1 MAKFTGEQKLR
12 IILESLLRDV
22 PKKEQCQ
29 KYGISEKDFDIW
41 NNKLLQEGGRIFEDH
56 SSNKVRR
63 NSNGGGLTKLIFWLS
78 LLLNLSLLGGAA
90 SWYFLY
96 TTPDTNEGLKKS
108 IAQDQLNG
116 KEGNRSG
123 AHLALDSSSEV
134 QPNPE
139 LDAMIAT
146 QIKNRSNLK
155 DGEESNGDSV
165 IDLMPAI
172 GNVIPPIK
180 PNEHARE
187 IQIMGKSYEG
197 KHVVYLLDA
206 SIHRVDSPEGK
217 KSFAENIQSLVESI
231 SNLSS
236 SSYFNLVLF
245 WDLREGAAL
254 GKTILPANNENKQY
268 AVDWLNSLEA
278 EIGTLKENRSR
289 FHPKELLYVKP
300 MPGVVAGWFGLTM
313 AISYDPD
320 LIFVFTGKATNYQLS
335 EIPKAHFSGLGIDLS
350 NKPHLTNSDAVTD
363 EGLPNFVKETAVRWL
378 QTIESEE
385 NLPADLN
392 KLEQVALERLG
403 LRSDQG
409 NISGL
414 IDIPWQKTFEK
425 FLINLNINFSEIPQT
440 HFFVSL
446 PEHMAWP
453 SKLSET
459 VLEFVESTNGTF
471 SLNRNSP

>member
-29 KYGISEKDFDIW
+29 KYGISEKDFDTW

-56 SSNKVRR
+56 GSSKVSH
-63 NSNGGGLTKLIFWLS
+63 NSNRGGLTNLIFWLS
-78 LLLNLSLLGGAA
+78 LLLNLTLLVGATA
-90 SWYFLY
+90 LYFFY
-96 TTPDTNEGLKKS
+96 YSPDGNEALEKLIARDELKGNEGNVS
-108 IAQDQLNG
+108 D
-116 KEGNRSG
+116 
-123 AHLALDSSSEV
+123 AHLTMDSFAEV

-139 LDAMIAT
+139 LDALIAK
-146 QIKNRSNLK
+146 QIKSRSDLK
-155 DGEESNGDSV
+155 DDEKSKGDSV
-165 IDLMPAI
+165 LDLVPAI
-172 GNVIPPIK
+172 GDVIPPIK

-197 KHVVYLLDA
+197 KHVVYVLDA

-217 KSFAENIQSLVESI
+217 KSFTENIQSLVESI
-231 SNLSS
+231 STLSS

-254 GKTILPANNENKQY
+254 GKTILPANNEYKQY
-268 AVDWLNSLEA
+268 AVDWLNSLEVDRD
-278 EIGTLKENRSR
+278 TLKENRSR

-350 NKPHLTNSDAVTD
+350 NKPHLSTSDSTID
-363 EGLPNFVKETAVRWL
+363 KGLPNFVKETAVRWL

-385 NLPADLN
+385 NLPADLT

-425 FLINLNINFSEIPQT
+425 FLINLDINFSEIPQT

-459 VLEFVESTNGTF
+459 VIEFVESTNGTF